1 MAPPFLV
8 VVTGLLAEARVAGQ
22 PAVWTVVA
30 GGDATRLEADLGRA
44 LSAGA
49 GAVLSFGLAAG
60 LQPGRAAGTVVVPDE
75 VIGAGVRYATH
86 AGWSGRLR
94 AALGDADARPL
105 AGVDAPPSC
114 GNAGSSVCS
123 MRCRMIRCR
132 TSSVSASVGAN
143 CV

>member
-8 VVTGLLAEARVAGQ
+8 VVTGLLAEARVAGT
-22 PAVWTVVA
+22 PAVLTVVA

-105 AGVDAPPSC
+105 AGVDAPL
-114 GNAGSSVCS
+114 
-123 MRCRMIRCR
+123 MRP
-132 TSSVSASVGAN
+132 ADKLQLHL
-143 CV
+143 